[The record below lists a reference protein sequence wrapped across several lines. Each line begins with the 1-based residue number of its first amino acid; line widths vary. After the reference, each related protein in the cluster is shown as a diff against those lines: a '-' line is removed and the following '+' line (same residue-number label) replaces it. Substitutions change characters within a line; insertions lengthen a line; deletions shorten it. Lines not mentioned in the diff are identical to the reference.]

1 MTNGTQPVSDPS
13 SPPTSTEPHLADV
26 AVEPLNLHDYETAA
40 RAVLPQMNYDYIAR
54 AAGDEV
60 TLSSNRAVRSV
71 THTPSRS
78 ARRDGHSRHHCAGPI
93 CVDASRGGSN
103 VAQSPGTPRW

>member
-40 RAVLPQMNYDYIAR
+40 RAVLPQMNYD
-54 AAGDEV
+54 
-60 TLSSNRAVRSV
+60 
-71 THTPSRS
+71 
-78 ARRDGHSRHHCAGPI
+78 
-93 CVDASRGGSN
+93 
-103 VAQSPGTPRW
+103 